1 MDIKVLLPKEHVVL
15 PLRGGT
21 RRDVLG
27 ALSAPLFEEGLIS
40 DAEVF
45 LDAVEHREDEVTTQL
60 AGGVAFPHARSPF
73 VRRLA
78 LTVGIAPP
86 PGLAF
91 NPSLD
96 TPCQLFFLLAI
107 PALAPT
113 SHLPVLQRLANF
125 VHDEKR
131 LSKLL
136 SSETQAQVA
145 KALHAFKG

>member
-15 PLRGGT
+15 HLSGDARRG
-21 RRDVLG
+21 VLK
-27 ALSAPLFEEGLIS
+27 ALSAPLVADGLVTDD
-40 DAEVF
+40 DAF

-78 LTVGIAPP
+78 LTVGVDPP
-86 PGLAF
+86 PGLIF
-91 NPSLD
+91 NASLG

-113 SHLPVLQRLANF
+113 SHLPLLQRLANF
-125 VHDEKR
+125 VHDDKC
-131 LSKLL
+131 LLKLL
-136 SSETQAQVA
+136 ASTTP
-145 KALHAFKG
+145 ALAARCLHTFKG